1 MSASPIQS
9 CTACAD
15 EWIQDGQSGFILPPE
30 DPPVVAEMLR
40 RALADDTLVN
50 RAAEINL
57 QTARERLDAS
67 MIKPQVV
74 KWYKDIYQ
82 SRRE

>member
-1 MSASPIQS
+1 
-9 CTACAD
+9 
-15 EWIQDGQSGFILPPE
+15 
-30 DPPVVAEMLR
+30 MLR

-74 KWYKDIYQ
+74 KWYKDICQ
-82 SRRE
+82 SRKE